1 MNPLPPMPSWDG
13 AHPILVH
20 LPIGV
25 LVFVPALLLIAA
37 LDAKRRKVWACSALV
52 AMLFGTLFA
61 FLAVMS
67 GEEAGEHVALSA
79 QAEAVLEHHEELG
92 ETVRTGFAVLTG
104 LFAAIL
110 LVGVYVKKKWAR
122 PAVAVASALFGLAYL
137 YALTLLAN
145 TGHEGG
151 RLVHEFGVHAPVA
164 HRLADPDA
172 PPISRNTERESG
184 EHDDD

>member
-1 MNPLPPMPSWDG
+1 MNLLPPMPTWDG

-25 LVFVPALLLIAA
+25 LVFVPVLLIIAA
-37 LDAKRRKVWACSALV
+37 LDAKRRTVWACSALV

-61 FLAVMS
+61 FLAVMT
-67 GEEAGEHVALSA
+67 GEEAAEHVVASA
-79 QAEAVLEHHEELG
+79 QVDAVIEHHEELG
-92 ETVRTGFAVLTG
+92 EAARTVFAVLTG
-104 LFAAIL
+104 VFAAIL

-122 PAVAVASALFGLAYL
+122 PAVTVASVLFGVCYL

-164 HRLADPDA
+164 HHASDFDA
-172 PPISRNTERESG
+172 PPTSDNSRHESG